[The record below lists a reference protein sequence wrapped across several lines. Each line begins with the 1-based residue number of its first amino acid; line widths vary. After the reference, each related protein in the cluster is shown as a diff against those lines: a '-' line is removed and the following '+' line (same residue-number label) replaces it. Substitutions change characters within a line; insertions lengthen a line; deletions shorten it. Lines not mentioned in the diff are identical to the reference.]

1 MKKLMMVALFS
12 GFIATTGCVSINSS
26 AISESAK
33 GSNGQTVHV
42 TVSGDPGILHLT
54 APKDLTVQANKAL
67 LAQCSSGRLT
77 NIQTQLSTRDFLGF
91 VQLYKVR
98 ATAVCQ

>member
-1 MKKLMMVALFS
+1 VRKLLGVGLLL
-12 GFIATTGCVSINSS
+12 GFVATTGCVSINSS
-26 AISESAK
+26 SISESK
-33 GSNGQTVHV
+33 GTTGQTVHA

-67 LAQCSSGRLT
+67 LAQCSSGHLS
-77 NIQTQLSTRDFLGF
+77 NVQTQLSTRDFLGF

>member
-1 MKKLMMVALFS
+1 MKKLLGVVLLS

-26 AISESAK
+26 AISESK
-33 GSNGQTVHV
+33 GTAGQTVHV

-54 APKDLTVQANKAL
+54 EPKDLTVQTNKAL

-77 NIQTQLSTRDFLGF
+77 NIQTQLSTRDFLGI
-91 VQLYKVR
+91 VQIYKVR
-98 ATAVCQ
+98 ATAACQ